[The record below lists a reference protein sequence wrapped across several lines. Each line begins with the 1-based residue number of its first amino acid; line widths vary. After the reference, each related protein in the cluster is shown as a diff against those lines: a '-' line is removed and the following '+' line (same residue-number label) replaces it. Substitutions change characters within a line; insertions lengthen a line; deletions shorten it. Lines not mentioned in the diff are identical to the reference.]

1 MTTRASRLED
11 STSGFCCSSR
21 WCRSDDRF
29 PLVLLGDGMDPCGRG
44 FLVSAVMKSTPAK
57 MTGMV
62 IRQIILQ
69 RERGRGKDSRL
80 DSVPPQQTPSW
91 GRCDRGQ
98 GAPQRFQF
106 RSRAATRWCCSSF
119 VVQPCRHH
127 FQRDSVTGASIRQ
140 RLCVITSIC
149 FPLGYATLPK
159 INNEPPSKNTFKH
172 P

>member
-1 MTTRASRLED
+1 M
-11 STSGFCCSSR
+11 
-21 WCRSDDRF
+21 
-29 PLVLLGDGMDPCGRG
+29 VLLGDGMDPCGRG

-69 RERGRGKDSRL
+69 RERETLGLVSRPSISPLQHLLSQEQILGKKNNSCAV
-80 DSVPPQQTPSW
+80 VPVLQLSSDALVF
-91 GRCDRGQ
+91 C
-98 GAPQRFQF
+98 
-106 RSRAATRWCCSSF
+106 SF
-119 VVQPCRHH
+119 VVQPRRHH
-127 FQRDSVTGASIRQ
+127 FQHDSVTGASIRQ